1 MKDDTGD
8 NWGRRRAWPDFP
20 GPTTSGGAGLHIGG
34 SGMNPR
40 SPQFQSAQ
48 QARQPLM
55 PARPGGAP

>member
-1 MKDDTGD
+1 MNDDTGD

-20 GPTTSGGAGLHIGG
+20 GSTTSGGGAGMRIGG
-34 SGMNPR
+34 INPR

-48 QARQPLM
+48 QARQSLM